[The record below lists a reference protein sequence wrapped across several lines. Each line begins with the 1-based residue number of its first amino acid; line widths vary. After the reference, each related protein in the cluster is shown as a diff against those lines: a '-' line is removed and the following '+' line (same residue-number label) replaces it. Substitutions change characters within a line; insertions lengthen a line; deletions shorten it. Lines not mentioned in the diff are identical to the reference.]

1 MGFNSSG
8 SLWWVFYFVLT
19 SSKISGT
26 EDELWMDTYVQDTL
40 GDGRMKVSLSLSQS
54 GHNNKEEDGDGGWS
68 FDFIII

>member
-26 EDELWMDTYVQDTL
+26 QDELWMDTSVQNTL
-40 GDGRMKVSLSLSQS
+40 GDGRMKVSLSQ
-54 GHNNKEEDGDGGWS
+54 HNNKEDDGDGGWS

>member
-19 SSKISGT
+19 SSEISGT
-26 EDELWMDTYVQDTL
+26 QDELWMDTYVQDTL
-40 GDGRMKVSLSLSQS
+40 GDGRMKVSLSQS
-54 GHNNKEEDGDGGWS
+54 GHNNKEDDGDGGWS

>member
-26 EDELWMDTYVQDTL
+26 QDELWMDTYVQDTL
-40 GDGRMKVSLSLSQS
+40 GDGRMKVSLFQS
-54 GHNNKEEDGDGGWS
+54 GHNNKEDDGDGGWS